1 MVTLDQA
8 LDAVNQLSAE
18 QQEMLADILRRRQIE
33 ERRKEIARSAR
44 EAIRAFDAGELQPQ
58 SADQVI
64 GELRDALIA
73 PGDE

>member
-33 ERRKEIARSAR
+33 ERRKEIARSGR
-44 EAIRAFDAGELQPQ
+44 EAIRAFHAGELQPQ

-64 GELRDALIA
+64 GELRGALIA